1 MNYLGTDLR
10 VVGTRPVRP
19 DGVDKVT
26 GRAMFGADMVLP
38 GMLWGKVKRSP
49 HAHARIVAIDAS
61 KALKLPGVRAVITAA
76 DLPNIE
82 SEEAF
87 VGEGPMNFRDLSRNC
102 MARDKALYEGHAV
115 AAVAAISQAI
125 CDEAL
130 ALIDVKYEV
139 LPYVI
144 DVEDAMKDDAP
155 VLHEDLFTAN
165 VEPKPT
171 KPSNIAKRVYF
182 NKGDVEAGFREAD
195 VIVEGRYTTEPVHQA
210 YIEPHACLC
219 SYGADGQ
226 CTVFSS
232 SQGHFMVRSYVAKLL
247 GIDISN
253 IRCTPAEIG
262 GGFGGKTLVYL
273 EPLALALS
281 KKCGRPVKM
290 QMTREEVFR
299 ASGPTSGATMEVK
312 LGAKKDGTIV
322 AAKHVLKYQAGAF
335 PGSPIQPGC
344 MCGFAMYDLPN
355 IEVLGYDVVSNRPKV
370 AAYRAPGA
378 PIASF
383 AVECALDDLARKLG
397 MDPIEIR
404 EKNGAKSGTKTHYG
418 PTHQNIGYLATLEAA
433 KNSAHW
439 KSPLKPG
446 QGRGIAT
453 GFWFNIGGE
462 SSAAVHVA
470 EDGTVVAVSGSPD
483 IGGSRASIGMMVAEA
498 LQIPAE
504 KVRTIVADTA
514 SIGFTHVTG
523 GSRVTFATG
532 MAATMAAE
540 KVVDQLKQRAA
551 MIWDITPD
559 AVDWRD
565 GQAFPAGTNAGAFEP
580 LSLAEIALKA
590 ARTGGPVTS
599 EVSVNAQGAGPG
611 FGAHI
616 CDVEVDKET
625 GQVTIVRYTAVQDVG
640 RAIHPSYV
648 EGQIQ
653 GGAVQGIG
661 WALNEE
667 YIYDKDGKMD
677 NPGFLDYRC
686 PVASDLPM
694 IEAILVEVPNPR
706 HPFGARGV
714 GEVPII
720 PPMAAVGNAIR
731 DAIGLRLASLPMS
744 PPKVR
749 KALDMANGDDCCRGS
764 SCRATLAGGSPA
776 ARRNSRWRLQPFGA
790 WCWNWT
796 SGFPAW
802 GSRWRR
808 GWRWRSMVRSSRTR
822 MRRSCGRRARSC

>member
-1 MNYLGTDLR
+1 MNYVPSDLK
-10 VVGTRPVRP
+10 VVGTRPIRP

-26 GRAMFGADMVLP
+26 GRAQFGADMVMP

-49 HAHARIVAIDAS
+49 HAHARIVSIDAS
-61 KALKLPGVRAVITAA
+61 KALKLPGVKAVVTA
-76 DLPNIE
+76 DDFPDIP

-102 MARDKALYEGHAV
+102 MARGKALYEGHAV
-115 AAVAAISQAI
+115 AAVAATSQAI
-125 CDEAL
+125 ADEAL
-130 ALIDVKYEV
+130 ELLDVKYEV

-144 DVEDAMKDDAP
+144 DVEAAMAPDAP
-155 VLHEDLFTAN
+155 VLHDDLFTAG

-182 NKGDVEAGFREAD
+182 HKGDAKAGFAQAE

-210 YIEPHACLC
+210 YIEPHACVC
-219 SYGADGQ
+219 QYGADGQ
-226 CTVFSS
+226 SVIFSS
-232 SQGHFMVRSYVAKLL
+232 SQGQFMTRSYVAKLL
-247 GIDISN
+247 GMDIAN
-253 IRCTPAEIG
+253 IRATAAEIG

-322 AAKHVLKYQAGAF
+322 AAQHVLRYQAGAF

-344 MCGFAMYDLPN
+344 MCGFAMYDIPN
-355 IEVLGYDVVSNRPKV
+355 VEVTGYDVVSNRPKV

-383 AVECALDDLARKLG
+383 AVECAMDDLARKLG
-397 MDPIEIR
+397 KDPIELR
-404 EKNGAKSGTKTHYG
+404 EQNGARNGTKTHYG
-418 PTHQNIGYLATLEAA
+418 PTHQNIGFLATLSAA
-433 KNSAHW
+433 KSTEHW

-470 EDGTVVAVSGSPD
+470 EDGSVNAVSGSPD
-483 IGGSRASIGMMVAEA
+483 IGGSRASIGMMVAEV
-498 LQIPAE
+498 LQIAPE
-504 KVRTIVADTA
+504 RVRTIVGDTS

-540 KVVDQLKQRAA
+540 KVVEQLKARAA
-551 MIWDITPD
+551 TIWEITPD

-565 GQAFPAGTNAGAFEP
+565 GAAHPAGTNAGAFEP
-580 LSLAEIALKA
+580 LPLSEIALKA
-590 ARTGGPVTS
+590 ARTGGPITS

-653 GGAVQGIG
+653 GGAAQGIG

-667 YIYDKDGKMD
+667 YIYDKNGKMD

-686 PVASDLPM
+686 PVASDLPL
-694 IEAILVEVPNPR
+694 IEAVLVEVPNPR

-731 DAIGLRLASLPMS
+731 DAVGLRMQSLPMS

-749 KALDMANGDDCCRGS
+749 KALDMANGDD
-764 SCRATLAGGSPA
+764 
-776 ARRNSRWRLQPFGA
+776 
-790 WCWNWT
+790 
-796 SGFPAW
+796 
-802 GSRWRR
+802 
-808 GWRWRSMVRSSRTR
+808 
-822 MRRSCGRRARSC
+822 